1 MKKIKKLIE
10 ILTFQEQKRG
20 VFLLAMIL
28 IMAFL
33 EMLGLASI
41 VPFLAILSNPDIVET
56 NKILYNFYQI
66 SKEFGIKDNQQ
77 FLFLLGFIVFL
88 LLVISLTF
96 KAFTTYAQIIFIQ
109 LSNFS
114 IQKRIIESYLKQ
126 SYSWFLN
133 RHSSDL
139 GKMILSEVGTVVS
152 SGIKPL
158 VELVSKSIVTLVILT
173 LLLLVDFKL
182 ALTVSFTLGFAYIL
196 IYKLSRKFV
205 LRIGQERFTANQ
217 WRFKAVSEAFGAVKE
232 IKVGGLEQTYI
243 ERFSDQA
250 KILAKHQA
258 SFSVI
263 NQLPRFGLEA
273 VAFGG
278 MMLIILYLMSKSNN
292 FVNAV
297 PILALYAF
305 AGYRLMPS
313 LQGIYTA
320 ISQLRFVGPAL
331 DSIHNDLVKLKPNQI
346 DKSNDKF
353 FIKKLIRLENVKYH
367 YPNSSQ
373 KALNNVNIT
382 IQTGSTVGIVGK
394 TGSGK
399 STLVDIIL
407 GLLKPQEGKL
417 IIDDKILNKKLL
429 RNWQQSIGYVPQQI
443 FLADDTI
450 AANIAFGQDPKK
462 IDNLAVRRASK
473 IANLHSF
480 VEHELPLKY
489 QTVVGERGI
498 RLSGGQR
505 QRIGIARALYNSP
518 NIVILDEA
526 TNALDNLTED
536 AVMRD
541 LINSNKNTTIII
553 ITHRIN
559 TVEKCD
565 NIFFIDKG
573 EIKGEGNFKKLI
585 EVSDK
590 FRETADKLKML

>member
-1 MKKIKKLIE
+1 MKKIRKLIE
-10 ILTFQEQKRG
+10 ILTSQEQKRG
-20 VFLLAMIL
+20 ILLLAMIL
-28 IMAFL
+28 VMAFL

-41 VPFLAILSNPDIVET
+41 VPFLAILSNPDIVEN
-56 NKILYNFYQI
+56 NKFIYNFYLI
-66 SKEFGIKDNQQ
+66 SKELGIKNNQQ

-96 KAFTTYAQIIFIQ
+96 KAFTTYAQLIFIQ
-109 LSNFS
+109 YSNFS

-126 SYSWFLN
+126 SFSWFLN
-133 RHSSDL
+133 KNSSDL
-139 GKMILSEVGTVVS
+139 GKMILSEVGTVIG

-158 VELVSKSIVTLVILT
+158 VELITKSVIAIFIFI

-182 ALTVSFTLGFAYIL
+182 ALTVSFTLGFAYVL
-196 IYKLSRKFV
+196 IYKLSRRFI
-205 LRIGQERFTANQ
+205 LRLGRERLIANQ

-232 IKVGGLEQTYI
+232 IKVGGHEQTYI
-243 ERFSDQA
+243 DRFSDQA
-250 KILAKHQA
+250 KILAKHQS
-258 SFSVI
+258 SFAVI
-263 NQLPRFGLEA
+263 NQLPRFGVEA
-273 VAFGG
+273 IAFGG
-278 MMLIILYLMSKSNN
+278 MMLIILYLMSQSNN
-292 FVNAV
+292 FINTV

-305 AGYRLMPS
+305 AGYRLMPA
-313 LQGIYTA
+313 LQGIYSA
-320 ISQLRFVGPAL
+320 IGQLRFVGPAL
-331 DSIHNDLVKLKPNQI
+331 DSIHNDLVKLKQNQI
-346 DKSNDKF
+346 DNNNDKF
-353 FIKKLIRLENVKYH
+353 FVKKLIRLENVKYH
-367 YPNSSQ
+367 YPNST
-373 KALNNVNIT
+373 KVALNDVNIK
-382 IQTGSTVGIVGK
+382 IQTGSTVGIVGE

-407 GLLKPQEGKL
+407 GLLEPQEGKL
-417 IIDDKILNKKLL
+417 IIDDKILQKKLL

-450 AANIAFGQDPKK
+450 AANIAFGQDQKK
-462 IDNLAVRRASK
+462 IDDLAVKRASK
-473 IANLHSF
+473 IANLHNF
-480 VEHELPLKY
+480 VENELPSKY

-518 NIVILDEA
+518 NILILDEA

-541 LINSNKNTTIII
+541 LINSYKNTTIII

-559 TVEKCD
+559 TVKKCD

-573 EIKGEGNFKKLI
+573 EVKGEGNFKKLI

>member
-10 ILTFQEQKRG
+10 ILTFQEQKRAIL
-20 VFLLAMIL
+20 LLAMIL

-56 NKILYNFYQI
+56 NKILYNFYQT

-77 FLFLLGFIVFL
+77 FLFLLGFIVFF
-88 LLVISLTF
+88 LLVISLIF

-158 VELVSKSIVTLVILT
+158 VELVTKSIVTLVILI

-182 ALTVSFTLGFAYIL
+182 ALTVSFTLGFAYSL
-196 IYKLSRKFV
+196 IYKFSRRFV
-205 LRIGQERFTANQ
+205 LRIGQERLTANQ
-217 WRFKAVSEAFGAVKE
+217 WRFKAVNEAFGAVKE
-232 IKVGGLEQTYI
+232 IKVGGHEQTYI

-278 MMLIILYLMSKSNN
+278 MMVIILYLMSKSNN

-313 LQGIYTA
+313 LQGIYTS

-346 DKSNDKF
+346 DKNKDKLSV
-353 FIKKLIRLENVKYH
+353 KKLIRLENVKYY

-382 IQTGSTVGIVGK
+382 IQAGSIVGIVGK

-417 IIDDKILNKKLL
+417 IIDDKILNKNLL
-429 RNWQQSIGYVPQQI
+429 RTWQQSVGYVPQQI

-450 AANIAFGQDPKK
+450 AANIAFGEDPKK
-462 IDNLAVRRASK
+462 IDNLAVKRASK
-473 IANLHSF
+473 IANLHDF

-526 TNALDNLTED
+526 TNALDNITED
-536 AVMRD
+536 GVMRD

-585 EVSDK
+585 EVNDMFK
-590 FRETADKLKML
+590 ETADKLKML

>member
-1 MKKIKKLIE
+1 
-10 ILTFQEQKRG
+10 
-20 VFLLAMIL
+20 
-28 IMAFL
+28 MAFL

-41 VPFLAILSNPDIVET
+41 VPFLAILSNPDIVES
-56 NKILYNFYQI
+56 NKFLYNFYQI
-66 SKEFGIKDNQQ
+66 SKEFGIKNNQQ

-96 KAFTTYAQIIFIQ
+96 KAFTTYAQLIFIQ
-109 LSNFS
+109 FSNFS

-126 SYSWFLN
+126 SFSWFLN
-133 RHSSDL
+133 RNSSDL
-139 GKMILSEVGTVVS
+139 GKIILSEVGTVVGN
-152 SGIKPL
+152 GIKPF
-158 VELVSKSIVTLVILT
+158 VELISKSVITLFIFI

-182 ALTVSFTLGFAYIL
+182 ALTVSFTLGFAYVL
-196 IYKLSRKFV
+196 IYKLSRRFI
-205 LRIGQERFTANQ
+205 LRLGHERLKANQ

-232 IKVGGLEQTYI
+232 IKVGGHEQTYI
-243 ERFSDQA
+243 DRFSDQA
-250 KILAKHQA
+250 KILAKHQS
-258 SFSVI
+258 SFAVI

-273 VAFGG
+273 IAFGG

-292 FVNAV
+292 FVNVV

-305 AGYRLMPS
+305 AGYRLMPA
-313 LQGIYTA
+313 LQGIYGA

-331 DSIHNDLVKLKPNQI
+331 DSIHNDLVKLKQNQI
-346 DKSNDKF
+346 DNNNDKIF
-353 FIKKLIRLENVKYH
+353 VKKLIRLEKVKYH
-367 YPNSSQ
+367 YPNSS
-373 KALNNVNIT
+373 KVALNDVNIT
-382 IQTGSTVGIVGK
+382 IQPGSTVGIVGE

-407 GLLKPQEGKL
+407 GLLEPQEGKL
-417 IIDDKILNKKLL
+417 IIDDKILQKKLL

-443 FLADDTI
+443 FLTDDTI
-450 AANIAFGQDPKK
+450 AANIAFGQDQKK
-462 IDNLAVRRASK
+462 IDELAVKRASK
-473 IANLHSF
+473 IANLHNF
-480 VEHELPLKY
+480 VENELPSKY

-518 NIVILDEA
+518 NILILDEA

-559 TVEKCD
+559 TVKKCD
-565 NIFFIDKG
+565 NIFLIDKG

-590 FRETADKLKML
+590 FRETADKSKIL